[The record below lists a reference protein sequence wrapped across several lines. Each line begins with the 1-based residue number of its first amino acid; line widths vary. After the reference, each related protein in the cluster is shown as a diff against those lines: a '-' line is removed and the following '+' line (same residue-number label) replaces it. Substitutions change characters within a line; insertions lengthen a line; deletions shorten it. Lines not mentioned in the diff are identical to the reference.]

1 MANAPEVLLAG
12 NCDPDTWALQGLLK
26 ELGAGEI
33 QVAESSQEVEQL
45 LGKQTFQLVLLNR
58 VFDSTGELALDILAK
73 LTPEQRG
80 RCMLI
85 SNFADAHQ
93 AAVKLGAQTGFG
105 KRQLRDAATR
115 TLLQSALGS

>member
-1 MANAPEVLLAG
+1 MSNASQVLVAG
-12 NCDPDTWALQGLLK
+12 NCDPDTRALQGLLK

-58 VFDSTGELALDILAK
+58 VFDSTGELALEILAK
-73 LTPEQRG
+73 LTPQQRS

-85 SNFADAHQ
+85 SNFQDAHQ
-93 AAVKLGAQTGFG
+93 AAVQLGAKAGFG
-105 KRQLRDAATR
+105 KRQLREAGTR
-115 TLLQSALGS
+115 SLLLSALES